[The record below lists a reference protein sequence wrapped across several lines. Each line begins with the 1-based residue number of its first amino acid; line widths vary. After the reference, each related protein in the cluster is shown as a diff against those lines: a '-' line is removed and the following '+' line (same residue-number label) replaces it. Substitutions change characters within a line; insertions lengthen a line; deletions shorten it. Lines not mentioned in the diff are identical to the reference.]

1 MFWFTLMLSPTNSLF
16 FLVRS
21 ARRHSQKIDLLYL
34 QLYFEELRSDKL
46 SHKHDSNKYQS
57 KAFLICDHRSDKYR
71 SATHVNKTYLVWLWG
86 LLRANVSFSTLQ
98 PPAPLFLFLLPSLL
112 SRRTN
117 AESLATQASHHKA
130 SSREHGK
137 SQEFHLGSEKACG
150 HLCRDSW
157 KFPEIL
163 GKKKNSKFPLKAE
176 FSRIGLVH
184 TTGSPSSKYEHRRPS
199 ALLRNIRSI
208 RICAGKKKNIVS
220 VTYENERIS
229 LKNSLPY
236 LKCVSRLSCV
246 VHGPIY
252 GHFMVFFVNGLLF
265 I

>member
-16 FLVRS
+16 FPVRS

-34 QLYFEELRSDKL
+34 QLYFEGLRSDKL

-57 KAFLICDHRSDKYR
+57 KAFLICDHRSDKTR

-86 LLRANVSFSTLQ
+86 LLLHGRRFLLY
-98 PPAPLFLFLLPSLL
+98 PPPLFLFLLPSLL

-117 AESLATQASHHKA
+117 AESLATQATHHKA

-163 GKKKNSKFPLKAE
+163 GKKKIPSFLLKQN
-176 FSRIGLVH
+176 FRG
-184 TTGSPSSKYEHRRPS
+184 
-199 ALLRNIRSI
+199 
-208 RICAGKKKNIVS
+208 
-220 VTYENERIS
+220 
-229 LKNSLPY
+229 
-236 LKCVSRLSCV
+236 
-246 VHGPIY
+246 
-252 GHFMVFFVNGLLF
+252 
-265 I
+265 

>member
-86 LLRANVSFSTLQ
+86 LLRASVSFSTLQ
-98 PPAPLFLFLLPSLL
+98 PPPPPLFLFLLPSLL

-117 AESLATQASHHKA
+117 AESLATQATHHKA

-163 GKKKNSKFPLKAE
+163 GKKKIPSFLLKQN
-176 FSRIGLVH
+176 FRG
-184 TTGSPSSKYEHRRPS
+184 
-199 ALLRNIRSI
+199 
-208 RICAGKKKNIVS
+208 
-220 VTYENERIS
+220 
-229 LKNSLPY
+229 
-236 LKCVSRLSCV
+236 
-246 VHGPIY
+246 
-252 GHFMVFFVNGLLF
+252 
-265 I
+265 

>member
-71 SATHVNKTYLVWLWG
+71 SATHVNHTWFDCGVCCGQVFPSLPS
-86 LLRANVSFSTLQ
+86 N
-98 PPAPLFLFLLPSLL
+98 PPPPPLFLFLLPSLL

-117 AESLATQASHHKA
+117 AESLATQATHHKA

-137 SQEFHLGSEKACG
+137 TQEFHLGSEKACG

-163 GKKKNSKFPLKAE
+163 GKKKFQ
-176 FSRIGLVH
+176 V
-184 TTGSPSSKYEHRRPS
+184 SS
-199 ALLRNIRSI
+199 
-208 RICAGKKKNIVS
+208 
-220 VTYENERIS
+220 
-229 LKNSLPY
+229 
-236 LKCVSRLSCV
+236 
-246 VHGPIY
+246 
-252 GHFMVFFVNGLLF
+252 
-265 I
+265 

>member
-1 MFWFTLMLSPTNSLF
+1 MLSPTNSLF

-21 ARRHSQKIDLLYL
+21 ARRHSKKIDLLYL

-57 KAFLICDHRSDKYR
+57 KAFLICDHRS
-71 SATHVNKTYLVWLWG
+71 ATHVNIPG
-86 LLRANVSFSTLQ
+86 LIVGFATGKCFLLY
-98 PPAPLFLFLLPSLL
+98 PPTPPPPPPLFLFLLPSLL

-137 SQEFHLGSEKACG
+137 SPEFHLGSEKACG

-163 GKKKNSKFPLKAE
+163 GKKKFQ
-176 FSRIGLVH
+176 V
-184 TTGSPSSKYEHRRPS
+184 SS
-199 ALLRNIRSI
+199 
-208 RICAGKKKNIVS
+208 
-220 VTYENERIS
+220 
-229 LKNSLPY
+229 
-236 LKCVSRLSCV
+236 
-246 VHGPIY
+246 
-252 GHFMVFFVNGLLF
+252 
-265 I
+265 